1 MLNADPD
8 GNQEGAAKVV
18 VIKAKKWAITAKIA
32 ALTAKTVAKTAKM
45 GMIRRASGIL

>member
-1 MLNADPD
+1 
-8 GNQEGAAKVV
+8 VV